1 MNNNQAWLAF
11 QQMMAQQQQN
21 MMLQNQF
28 QLYLQFCQMNG
39 LVIGHP
45 NSFNLFF
52 QQFPQPQHPLIQPQ
66 QFPQP
71 NPFPQPQPQQFPQ
84 QQNSSYVSSNSQL
97 QELIPRSDKT
107 LYVNKSQVSLPNII
121 NIAFKASSG
130 LNVIINVDKNVTISD
145 MFKQYMDRIGLSY
158 KYLGNEIQFLH
169 DGYRVDPFSNDP
181 VYSKF
186 KNNQSVVVYDQGSI
200 VGAYD

>member
-1 MNNNQAWLAF
+1 MNQQQTWLAF

-28 QLYLQFCQMNG
+28 QLYLQFCQING
-39 LVIGHP
+39 LVVGHP

-52 QQFPQPQHPLIQPQ
+52 QQFLQ
-66 QFPQP
+66 QQTFLPSQIFPQP
-71 NPFPQPQPQQFPQ
+71 PVQNNPNIYNNN
-84 QQNSSYVSSNSQL
+84 NSNNL
-97 QELIPRSDKT
+97 QELIPRSDQT
-107 LYVNKSQVSLPNII
+107 LYVNKSEASLPNKM

-169 DGYRVDPFSNDP
+169 DGTRVDPFSNDP

-186 KNNQSVVVYDQGSI
+186 KNNQSIVVYDQGSI
-200 VGAYD
+200 VGA

>member
-1 MNNNQAWLAF
+1 MNQQQTWLAF

-21 MMLQNQF
+21 MMLQNRF
-28 QLYLQFCQMNG
+28 QLYLQFCQING
-39 LVIGHP
+39 LVVGHP

-52 QQFPQPQHPLIQPQ
+52 QQFLQ
-66 QFPQP
+66 QQTFLPSQIFPQP
-71 NPFPQPQPQQFPQ
+71 PVQNNPNIYNNN
-84 QQNSSYVSSNSQL
+84 NSNNL
-97 QELIPRSDKT
+97 QELIPRSDQT
-107 LYVNKSQVSLPNII
+107 LYVNKSEASLPNKM

-169 DGYRVDPFSNDP
+169 DGTRVDPFSNAP

-186 KNNQSVVVYDQGSI
+186 KNNQSIVVYDQGSI
-200 VGAYD
+200 VGA

>member
-1 MNNNQAWLAF
+1 MNQQQTWLAF

-28 QLYLQFCQMNG
+28 QLYLQFCQING
-39 LVIGHP
+39 LVVGHP

-52 QQFPQPQHPLIQPQ
+52 QQFLQ
-66 QFPQP
+66 QQTFLPSQIFPQP
-71 NPFPQPQPQQFPQ
+71 PVQNNPNIYNNN
-84 QQNSSYVSSNSQL
+84 NSNNL
-97 QELIPRSDKT
+97 QELIPRSDQT
-107 LYVNKSQVSLPNII
+107 LYVNKSEASLPNKM

-169 DGYRVDPFSNDP
+169 DGTRIDPFSNDP

-186 KNNQSVVVYDQGSI
+186 KNNQSIVVYDQGSI
-200 VGAYD
+200 VGA

>member
-1 MNNNQAWLAF
+1 MNQQQTWLAF

-28 QLYLQFCQMNG
+28 QLYLQFCQING
-39 LVIGHP
+39 LVVGHP

-52 QQFPQPQHPLIQPQ
+52 QQFLQPQI
-66 QFPQP
+66 FPQP
-71 NPFPQPQPQQFPQ
+71 PV
-84 QQNSSYVSSNSQL
+84 QNNLNMYNNNLNNNSNNL
-97 QELIPRSDKT
+97 QELIPRSDQT
-107 LYVNKSQVSLPNII
+107 LYVNKSEASLPNKM

-169 DGYRVDPFSNDP
+169 DGTRVDPFSNAP

-186 KNNQSVVVYDQGSI
+186 KNNQSIVVYDQGSI
-200 VGAYD
+200 VGA

>member
-1 MNNNQAWLAF
+1 MNQQQTWLAF

-28 QLYLQFCQMNG
+28 QLYLQFCQING
-39 LVIGHP
+39 LVVGHP

-52 QQFPQPQHPLIQPQ
+52 QQFLQ
-66 QFPQP
+66 QQTFLPSQIFPQP
-71 NPFPQPQPQQFPQ
+71 PVQNNPNIYNNN
-84 QQNSSYVSSNSQL
+84 NSNNL
-97 QELIPRSDKT
+97 QELIPRSDQT
-107 LYVNKSQVSLPNII
+107 LYVNKSEASLPNKM

-130 LNVIINVDKNVTISD
+130 LKVIINVDKNVTISD

-169 DGYRVDPFSNDP
+169 DGTRIDPFSNDP

-186 KNNQSVVVYDQGSI
+186 KNNQSIVVYDQGSI
-200 VGAYD
+200 VGA

>member
-1 MNNNQAWLAF
+1 MNQGQTWLAF

-28 QLYLQFCQMNG
+28 QLYLQFCQING
-39 LVIGHP
+39 LVVGHP

-52 QQFPQPQHPLIQPQ
+52 QQFLQ
-66 QFPQP
+66 QQTFLPSQIFPQP
-71 NPFPQPQPQQFPQ
+71 PVQNNPNIYNNN
-84 QQNSSYVSSNSQL
+84 NSNNL
-97 QELIPRSDKT
+97 QELIPRSDQT
-107 LYVNKSQVSLPNII
+107 LYVNKSEASLPNKM

-169 DGYRVDPFSNDP
+169 DGTRVDPFSNAP

-186 KNNQSVVVYDQGSI
+186 KNNQSIVVYDQGSI
-200 VGAYD
+200 VGA

>member
-1 MNNNQAWLAF
+1 MNQGQTWLAF

-28 QLYLQFCQMNG
+28 QLYLQFCQING
-39 LVIGHP
+39 LVVGHP

-52 QQFPQPQHPLIQPQ
+52 QQFLQPQI
-66 QFPQP
+66 FPQP
-71 NPFPQPQPQQFPQ
+71 PV
-84 QQNSSYVSSNSQL
+84 QNNLNMYNMYNNNNSNNL
-97 QELIPRSDKT
+97 KELIPRSDQT
-107 LYVNKSQVSLPNII
+107 LYVNKSEASLPNKM

-169 DGYRVDPFSNDP
+169 DGTRVDPFSNDP

-186 KNNQSVVVYDQGSI
+186 KNNQSIVVYDQGSI
-200 VGAYD
+200 VGA

>member
-1 MNNNQAWLAF
+1 MNQQQTWLAF

-28 QLYLQFCQMNG
+28 QLYLQFCQING
-39 LVIGHP
+39 LVVGHP

-52 QQFPQPQHPLIQPQ
+52 QQFLQ
-66 QFPQP
+66 QQTLLPSQIFPQP
-71 NPFPQPQPQQFPQ
+71 PVQNNPNIYNN
-84 QQNSSYVSSNSQL
+84 NSNNL
-97 QELIPRSDKT
+97 QELIPRSDQT
-107 LYVNKSQVSLPNII
+107 LYVNKSEASLPNKM

-169 DGYRVDPFSNDP
+169 DGTRVDPFSNAP

-186 KNNQSVVVYDQGSI
+186 KNNQSIVVYDQGSI
-200 VGAYD
+200 VGA

>member
-1 MNNNQAWLAF
+1 MNQEQTWLDF

-28 QLYLQFCQMNG
+28 QLYLQFCQING
-39 LVIGHP
+39 LVVGHP

-52 QQFPQPQHPLIQPQ
+52 QQFLQ
-66 QFPQP
+66 QQTFLPSQIFPQP
-71 NPFPQPQPQQFPQ
+71 PVQNNPNMYNNN
-84 QQNSSYVSSNSQL
+84 NSNNL
-97 QELIPRSDKT
+97 QELIPRSDQT
-107 LYVNKSQVSLPNII
+107 LYVNKSEASLPNKM

-169 DGYRVDPFSNDP
+169 DGTRVDPFSNEP

-186 KNNQSVVVYDQGSI
+186 KNNQSIVVYDQGSI
-200 VGAYD
+200 VGA

>member
-1 MNNNQAWLAF
+1 MNQQQTWLAF

-28 QLYLQFCQMNG
+28 QLYLQFCQING
-39 LVIGHP
+39 LVVGHP

-52 QQFPQPQHPLIQPQ
+52 QQFLQ
-66 QFPQP
+66 QQTFLPSQIFPQP
-71 NPFPQPQPQQFPQ
+71 PVQNNPNIYNNN
-84 QQNSSYVSSNSQL
+84 NSNNL
-97 QELIPRSDKT
+97 QELIPRSDQT
-107 LYVNKSQVSLPNII
+107 LYVNKSEASLPNKM

-169 DGYRVDPFSNDP
+169 DGTRVDPFSNAP

-186 KNNQSVVVYDQGSI
+186 KNNQSIVVYDQGSI
-200 VGAYD
+200 VGA

>member
-1 MNNNQAWLAF
+1 MNQEQTWLAF

-28 QLYLQFCQMNG
+28 QLYLQFCQING
-39 LVIGHP
+39 LVVGHP

-52 QQFPQPQHPLIQPQ
+52 QQFLQ
-66 QFPQP
+66 QQTFLPSQIFPQP
-71 NPFPQPQPQQFPQ
+71 PVQNNPNIYNNN
-84 QQNSSYVSSNSQL
+84 NSNNL
-97 QELIPRSDKT
+97 QELIPRSDQT
-107 LYVNKSQVSLPNII
+107 LYVNKSEASLPNKM

-169 DGYRVDPFSNDP
+169 DGTRIDPFSNDP

-186 KNNQSVVVYDQGSI
+186 KNNQSIVVYDQGSI
-200 VGAYD
+200 VGA

>member
-1 MNNNQAWLAF
+1 MNQGQTWLAF

-28 QLYLQFCQMNG
+28 QLYLQFCQING
-39 LVIGHP
+39 LVVGHP

-52 QQFPQPQHPLIQPQ
+52 QQFLQ
-66 QFPQP
+66 QQTFLPSQIFPQP
-71 NPFPQPQPQQFPQ
+71 PVQNNPNIYNNN
-84 QQNSSYVSSNSQL
+84 NSNNL
-97 QELIPRSDKT
+97 QELIPRSDQT
-107 LYVNKSQVSLPNII
+107 LYVNKSEASLPNKM

-169 DGYRVDPFSNDP
+169 DGTRVDPFSNDP

-186 KNNQSVVVYDQGSI
+186 KNNQSIVVYDQGSI
-200 VGAYD
+200 VGA

>member
-1 MNNNQAWLAF
+1 MNQQQTWLAF

-28 QLYLQFCQMNG
+28 QLYLQFCQING
-39 LVIGHP
+39 LVVGHP

-52 QQFPQPQHPLIQPQ
+52 QQFLQPQI
-66 QFPQP
+66 FPQP
-71 NPFPQPQPQQFPQ
+71 PV
-84 QQNSSYVSSNSQL
+84 QNNLNMYNNNLNNNSNNL
-97 QELIPRSDKT
+97 QELIPRSDQT
-107 LYVNKSQVSLPNII
+107 LYVNKSEASLPNKM

-169 DGYRVDPFSNDP
+169 DGTRIDPFSNDP

-186 KNNQSVVVYDQGSI
+186 KNNQSIVVYDQGSI

>member
-1 MNNNQAWLAF
+1 MNQQQTWLAF

-28 QLYLQFCQMNG
+28 QLYLQFCQING
-39 LVIGHP
+39 LVVGHP

-52 QQFPQPQHPLIQPQ
+52 QQFLQ
-66 QFPQP
+66 QQTFLPSQIFPQP
-71 NPFPQPQPQQFPQ
+71 PVQNNPNIYNN
-84 QQNSSYVSSNSQL
+84 NSNNL
-97 QELIPRSDKT
+97 QELIPRSDQT
-107 LYVNKSQVSLPNII
+107 LYVNKSEASLPNKM

-130 LNVIINVDKNVTISD
+130 LKVIINVDKNVTISD

-169 DGYRVDPFSNDP
+169 DGTRVDPFSNDP

-186 KNNQSVVVYDQGSI
+186 KNNQSILVYDENYVVIG
-200 VGAYD
+200 